1 METRKPLYIFS
12 PRCLSCGKL
21 LHIFAEYH
29 KELLESKK
37 RMFTE
42 NDIENKFVTIDTYSS
57 NDTDEYKLLEKMG
70 IFRYCCRSTLLTT
83 SKNKTMINY
92 DIVKESISEGKPN
105 DVENVVENVQDVK
118 NVQDVENENI
128 DKNINEEKSLK

>member
-12 PRCLSCGKL
+12 PRCLSCGKVL
-21 LHIFAEYH
+21 SMFAGYH
-29 KELLESKK
+29 KELLESKE

-57 NDTDEYKLLEKMG
+57 NDTAEYKLMDKMG
-70 IFRYCCRSTLLTT
+70 IFRYCCRKTLLTT

-92 DIVKESISEGKPN
+92 DIVNESISEGKPT
-105 DVENVVENVQDVK
+105 DVQNV
-118 NVQDVENENI
+118 
-128 DKNINEEKSLK
+128 DKNINEEKSLN